1 MMKKKVKALFQFKNH
16 IQTQPEILNYLA
28 EVDLPQAH
36 PMDSAD
42 TLRLKASIILES
54 FFKDSTIPRD
64 QYTWLDIAQSLA
76 QEVRS
81 GDIVTR
87 DDLSLLLDQLQNPG
101 SELFLKALAL
111 VMS

>member
-1 MMKKKVKALFQFKNH
+1 MKKKVKALFQFKNH
-16 IQTQPEILNYLA
+16 IQTQPEIPNYLA

-64 QYTWLDIAQSLA
+64 QYTWLDIASTKPRSRGPLRGYSNSRWPQSA
-76 QEVRS
+76 ARPVAKS
-81 GDIVTR
+81 G
-87 DDLSLLLDQLQNPG
+87 
-101 SELFLKALAL
+101 
-111 VMS
+111 